1 MTEYTLRIHAS
12 DVDIPLLGTYR
23 HSGYDLIVV
32 DDSGNKKM
40 YSIDFSTEDT
50 EDATINI
57 KESSVYTIINNNG
70 QIDNG
75 TELFGNNSVLSS
87 GEKAANGFEALAD
100 LDSNGDNIFNNQDE
114 AWNQVKVWQDHNTNS
129 IVDEGELLTLEQANM
144 YKANTANQN
153 SNLFFL

>member
-50 EDATINI
+50 ESATINI

-70 QIDNG
+70 QMIYWDTTLSEEDIATGKPEAKDILTG
-75 TELFGNNSVLSS
+75 TTAL
-87 GEKAANGFEALAD
+87 EA
-100 LDSNGDNIFNNQDE
+100 FN
-114 AWNQVKVWQDHNTNS
+114 K
-129 IVDEGELLTLEQANM
+129 I
-144 YKANTANQN
+144 
-153 SNLFFL
+153 